1 MENLNSQES
10 HHISESP
17 NMTREIFTGYCNE
30 AYTVLLE
37 ARKEKLSVSQFKD
50 ADLALRRMLGLFIDK
65 EEYEKCSILKKFL
78 DENFKGNNDPIFDYR
93 KL

>member
-10 HHISESP
+10 QHISESP
-17 NMTREIFTGYCNE
+17 NMTKEIFTDYCNE

-37 ARKEKLSVSQFKD
+37 AKKKEIRVSQFKD
-50 ADLALRRMLGLFIDK
+50 ANLALRRMLGLFIDK
-65 EEYEKCSILKKFL
+65 EEYEKCIFLKKFL

>member
-1 MENLNSQES
+1 MENLDSQES
-10 HHISESP
+10 QHISESP
-17 NMTREIFTGYCNE
+17 NMTKEIFTGYCNE

-37 ARKEKLSVSQFKD
+37 ARQKKLNVSQFKD
-50 ADLALRRMLGLFIDK
+50 ANLALRRMLGLFVDK
-65 EEYEKCSILKKFL
+65 EEYEKCSFIKKFL

>member
-10 HHISESP
+10 QHISESP
-17 NMTREIFTGYCNE
+17 NITKEIFIGYCNK

-65 EEYEKCSILKKFL
+65 EEYEKCSFLKKFL